1 LVHQT
6 FLNQKKKLR
15 KNTKELLGNNPYKEK
30 QRFITPTQQQQQQ
43 QQQESKVRI
52 FFCCD

>member
-30 QRFITPTQQQQQQ
+30 HRFITPQQQ
-43 QQQESKVRI
+43 QQQESKVGI